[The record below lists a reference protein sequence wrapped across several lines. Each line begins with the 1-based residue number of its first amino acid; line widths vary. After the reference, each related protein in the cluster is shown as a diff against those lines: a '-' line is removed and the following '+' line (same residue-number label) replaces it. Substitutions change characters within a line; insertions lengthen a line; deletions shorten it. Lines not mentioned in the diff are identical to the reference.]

1 VVGAILVSFLLLL
14 VLSGASSGSLAYQSD
29 LPSLEITSSRFID
42 KVQGRYVFEK
52 TVVNWGP
59 AEPTFRT
66 GLVVTILNTSPARF
80 NLHPQKLLLLYTIGS
95 TTFEEKC
102 IAFHSTKSKEPE
114 DGQWI
119 LVTSPIMSLTTSS
132 MVPDDAYIHLLF
144 EVGKNAEQG
153 TEITVAFIG
162 PVLKSKPLNV
172 KKKLSQ

>member
-1 VVGAILVSFLLLL
+1 MHSIPFH
-14 VLSGASSGSLAYQSD
+14 
-29 LPSLEITSSRFID
+29 
-42 KVQGRYVFEK
+42 KVE
-52 TVVNWGP
+52 
-59 AEPTFRT
+59 
-66 GLVVTILNTSPARF
+66 
-80 NLHPQKLLLLYTIGS
+80 
-95 TTFEEKC
+95 
-102 IAFHSTKSKEPE
+102 EPE